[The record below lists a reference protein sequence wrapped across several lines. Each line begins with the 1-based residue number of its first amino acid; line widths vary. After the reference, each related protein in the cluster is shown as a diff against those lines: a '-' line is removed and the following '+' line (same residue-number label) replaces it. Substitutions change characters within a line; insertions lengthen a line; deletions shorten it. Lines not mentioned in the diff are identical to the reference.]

1 MACKVDVSCEALE
14 LASAQA
20 KGFLLK
26 WSAECLPLLRRSPA
40 LGHTHYRGGGDE
52 RSARSL
58 GVLQSWG
65 LVGLERVPELR
76 GIAGFVRVSVDTDL
90 AQRASLCSSAAQGH
104 QVLHLVRYGLERFG
118 ARCSEVAV

>member
-52 RSARSL
+52 RSARS
-58 GVLQSWG
+58 WG

-104 QVLHLVRYGLERFG
+104 QVLYLVRYGLERFG
-118 ARCSEVAV
+118 ARCSEIAV

>member
-1 MACKVDVSCEALE
+1 MKCTPLCT
-14 LASAQA
+14 
-20 KGFLLK
+20 
-26 WSAECLPLLRRSPA
+26 ECLPLQHRSPA
-40 LGHTHYRGGGDE
+40 VLGHTHYRGGGDE